1 MFQRVHRKLSEEPQV
16 LPQHPWCVIHQIH
29 PDMIDLN
36 CLTCQGHFQAW
47 QFCHDLV
54 KYGPAYFH
62 QFENDLGEPESVEKI
77 PVVKTHQVPAY
88 AMDIAQSTVKGNAKA
103 IENLLRQG
111 GVGDPASNPGVR
123 DMTNHVILFHG
134 NLSTFEQIESIL
146 ES

>member
-1 MFQRVHRKLSEEPQV
+1 M
-16 LPQHPWCVIHQIH
+16 
-29 PDMIDLN
+29 
-36 CLTCQGHFQAW
+36 
-47 QFCHDLV
+47 
-54 KYGPAYFH
+54 KYGLAYFR
-62 QFENDLGEPESVEKI
+62 QFKDNLGELESVEKI

-88 AMDIAQSTVKGNAKA
+88 AMDIVQSTTKGNAEA